1 MAEDKDKGAEG
12 EPEPTP
18 AQAAAEGDGDEDAP
32 LPGNADDL
40 DPELLRLPRPRT
52 RIGPVLAASVVV
64 FCAYML
70 ITLRHDLAFSR
81 AGETPTP
88 VESPSALLEGAAGA
102 DDFIALPATPD
113 RAFVSRVG
121 SSEAEDGHRL
131 APAQGTGGRL
141 WLMLP
146 GSVWASENLYDE
158 VHVGRLR
165 PLDGVPFGDAL
176 RTWVR
181 EQPPAPRFVTGT
193 ALREAAAG
201 GAETI
206 TTATGDPID
215 LRPDTP
221 VELRVERSDRTE
233 IHAPLRGQRDGEAA
247 WRAALTAAGITL
259 APGVRAAGD
268 PVEPEGDEPAE
279 PEALVFTA
287 TAGAEEVRAALASAR
302 LLEAWAE
309 PVVEHLQTSFG
320 ALSVTGAGFDVGG
333 RTVAAGEV
341 DWAAVSAA
349 RAIPGDAVVLITDE
363 RPETYWYI
371 LPLYIVLALFAVLF
385 SWGLA
390 RSLRQEPETV
400 P

>member
-12 EPEPTP
+12 EPERTP
-18 AQAAAEGDGDEDAP
+18 AEGADQDDDDAP

-52 RIGPVLAASVVV
+52 RIGPLLAASVVV

-70 ITLRHDLAFSR
+70 LTLRHDLAFSR
-81 AGETPTP
+81 AGEAPTP
-88 VESPSALLEGAAGA
+88 VASPQALLEGAAGA
-102 DDFIALPATPD
+102 DDFIALPAVPD

-131 APAQGTGGRL
+131 APARGTAGRL

-146 GSVWASENLYDE
+146 GSVWASEHAYDE
-158 VHVGRLR
+158 VHIGRLR
-165 PLDGVPFGDAL
+165 PLDDVPFGDAL
-176 RTWVR
+176 RGWVR
-181 EQPPAPRFVTGT
+181 EQPPAPRFVTGA

-201 GAETI
+201 NADTI

-233 IHAPLRGQRDGEAA
+233 VHTPLTVQHQDEAA
-247 WRAALTAAGITL
+247 WRAALATAGIPL

-279 PEALVFTA
+279 PDALVFTA
-287 TAGAEEVRAALASAR
+287 TAGADEVRAALASAR

-333 RTVAAGEV
+333 RTVAAAEV
-341 DWAAVSAA
+341 DWAAVTAA

-363 RPETYWYI
+363 RPDTYWYI

-385 SWGLA
+385 SWGLV